1 MILAGSGGHAREL
14 YDLVSSMKP
23 AGQLFS
29 FEETET
35 VNALKW
41 GSAVVKLTGVEA
53 LNKQLAVEKQFALA
67 AGNPFLREKFFQLF
81 IEAGGEPESIIA
93 DTAVISK
100 LNVELG
106 VALNIMHFVFISNNV
121 KIGKGVLLNTGCRI
135 HHDCIIGEFSEISPN
150 ATVTGNCVIGK
161 KCSIGA
167 SATILPGIK
176 IGDHVIVGAGAVVTK
191 NIESNSV
198 VTGVPAKLI
207 RKN

>member
-23 AGQLFS
+23 AQQLFS

-35 VNALKW
+35 MNALKW
-41 GSAVVKLTGVEA
+41 DSDIKKLIGYDA
-53 LNKQLAVEKQFALA
+53 LSKQLAVEKHFALA
-67 AGNPFLREKFFQLF
+67 VGNPLLREKFFQLF

-93 DTAVISK
+93 DTAVLSK

-121 KIGKGVLLNTGCRI
+121 KIGKGVLLNTGCLI
-135 HHDCIIGEFSEISPN
+135 HHDCIIGEFTEISPN
-150 ATVTGNCVIGK
+150 ATVTGSCTIGK

-167 SATILPGIK
+167 SATILPGVT
-176 IGDHVIVGAGAVVTK
+176 IGDYVIVGAGAVVTK